1 MIIAKIAD
9 ATGSST
15 DKSYPSWYRQ
25 MPLITALVCASGRSM
40 SIAAQLLYIKNV
52 CFSLMPITRYLTP

>member
-1 MIIAKIAD
+1 
-9 ATGSST
+9 
-15 DKSYPSWYRQ
+15 